1 MSGYSK
7 ADISGCPLSVEENLP
22 YKRDNGRQNLTQPME
37 DNMKKFI
44 LAMAAIL
51 LVSTN
56 LPTAQAGDRALN
68 GLLIGGGGGAL
79 LGQGIGRNT
88 EATLIGATVGGVLG
102 LIVGNELDR
111 NRNVS
116 YHHQPR
122 IDERHVYHHYPPRGP
137 QYKSHRP
144 RGKHYQESPPRGS
157 HYKKYSRHPP
167 QQICTETVFIREG
180 KYRDKRVVKRE
191 CRNTYRPEQHF
202 NRHRPGHGFYR

>member
-1 MSGYSK
+1 MSGYSR

-51 LVSTN
+51 LVSIN

-111 NRNVS
+111 NLSKV
-116 YHHQPR
+116 HDH
-122 IDERHVYHHYPPRGP
+122 
-137 QYKSHRP
+137 HRP
-144 RGKHYQESPPRGS
+144 RVEVRHIHHRYP
-157 HYKKYSRHPP
+157 SRITHHINSSRLTL
-167 QQICTETVFIREG
+167 QRICTETVFIREG